1 MKENGHREHNGYQ
14 NMRMTL
20 VENHIREYPSRH
32 SLPLPETLAH
42 IYGSDSLD
50 FIENPAHM
58 EVPLVYVNFVMSKE
72 GIYNIS
78 APGRSGGGPIAHG
91 NQADAFGMALLR
103 ASADA
108 IMVGS
113 RTLENEPHHRWHLDF
128 IFDVFPHMKEFDAL
142 RKELKTWRRTL
153 DKPTENPPV
162 FFMTRSGR
170 IDLETPDVFGDY
182 HVLPFVVTTP
192 EGASHVRKTYPDFEK
207 TVLFKG
213 KETSTLLPFE
223 DETKMMLYL
232 RKDLGI
238 SYLLHEGGR
247 AVINALTEKQ
257 LVTQFFLTQMNHSPR
272 CNTEELTHTEYLFG
286 TYDHQIPTGAAVISK
301 RTDATGKAT
310 LYNLDFRD
318 VLKM

>member
-1 MKENGHREHNGYQ
+1 MKENHSTENAQYG
-14 NMRMTL
+14 NMRMTV

-32 SLPLPETLAH
+32 SLPLPQTLAS

-58 EVPLVYVNFVMSKE
+58 ETPLVYVNFVISKE
-72 GIYNIS
+72 GIYNVNS
-78 APGRSGGGPIAHG
+78 PGRAGGGPIAHG

-103 ASADA
+103 ASAEA
-108 IMVGS
+108 VMVGS

-128 IFDVFPHMKEFDAL
+128 IFDVFPHMKGFEVL
-142 RKELKTWRRTL
+142 RKEFKTWRKTL

-170 IDLETPDVFGDY
+170 IDLETPDVFRDS
-182 HVLPFVVTTP
+182 HVLPFVVTTL
-192 EGASHVRKTYPDFEK
+192 EGASRVRKTYPDFEK
-207 TVLFKG
+207 TVQFNG

-223 DETKMMLYL
+223 DEREMMSYL
-232 RKDLGI
+232 RENLGI
-238 SYLLHEGGR
+238 SYLLHEGGK
-247 AVINALTEKQ
+247 AVINALAQKQ
-257 LVTQFFLTQMNHSPR
+257 LITQLFLTQMNHSPH
-272 CNTEELTHTEYLFG
+272 CNPEELTYVEYLFS
-286 TYDHQIPTGAAVISK
+286 TDDHQIPTDAAVISK

-310 LYNLDFRD
+310 LYDLDFRN